1 MRPIHL
7 AMIDKARPVVILTRE
22 VARPFLTQVTVV
34 PVTSRIRGLATEVA
48 LGRQNG
54 FDHDCVANADG
65 ITTIAASALGQQIGF
80 LLDDQEESLIRAI
93 HAAFDLDD

>member
-7 AMIDKARPVVILTRE
+7 AMIDKARPAIILTRE
-22 VARPFLTQVTVV
+22 VARPFLTQVTVI

-48 LGRQNG
+48 LGRANG
-54 FDHDCVANADG
+54 LDHDCVASADG

-80 LLDDQEESLIRAI
+80 LLDDQEQSLIRAI

>member
-7 AMIDKARPVVILTRE
+7 ATIDKARPVIILTRE
-22 VARPFLTQVTVV
+22 VARPFLTQVTVI
-34 PVTSRIRGLATEVA
+34 PVTSRIRGLATEIA
-48 LGRQNG
+48 LGSANG
-54 FDHDCVANADG
+54 LDHDCVANADG
-65 ITTIAASALGQQIGF
+65 ITTIAASTLGQPIGF

>member
-1 MRPIHL
+1 
-7 AMIDKARPVVILTRE
+7 MIDKARPVVILTRE
-22 VARPFLTQVTVV
+22 VARPFLTQVTVI

-54 FDHDCVANADG
+54 LDHDCVANADG
-65 ITTIAASALGQQIGF
+65 ITTIAASALRQQIGF

>member
-22 VARPFLTQVTVV
+22 VARPFLTQVTVI

-54 FDHDCVANADG
+54 LDHDCVAIADG
-65 ITTIAASALGQQIGF
+65 ITTIAASAVGQQIGF